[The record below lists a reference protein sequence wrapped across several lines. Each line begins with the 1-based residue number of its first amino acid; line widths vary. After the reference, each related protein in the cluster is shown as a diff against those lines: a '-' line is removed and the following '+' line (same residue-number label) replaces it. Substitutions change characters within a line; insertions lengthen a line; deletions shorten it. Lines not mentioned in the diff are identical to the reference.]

1 MHVSV
6 EALKGLERK
15 ITVSIP
21 TEKIE
26 DEVNQRLRKLAS
38 KTKVDGYRPGKAP
51 KDVVV
56 KRYSDSVR
64 QDVARDMVQSTL
76 YEALT
81 TKDLIPAGTPTI
93 ELEEISSG
101 KDFRYN
107 AVIEIFPEFEIQ
119 ELNKEKVEIVE
130 ASVKDTDVTKM
141 LDKLREQNK
150 EWHDVE
156 RAAAND
162 DKVLIDFEGFIDGK
176 AFEGGAAKN
185 HELVLGSG
193 SMIPGF
199 EAGVIGAEINKE
211 VEVTVNFPADY
222 QHAPL
227 AGKEAMFKITVTNVK
242 EGTLPKLDDAFAEKF
257 NITDGGVDALK
268 KDIKQNME
276 RELERRVAAM
286 NREKAFDH
294 LLEKNKFDVPNSLV
308 EQEIGNLKHEMY
320 HRIFGN
326 EHSANEKI
334 PDFPRELFEEQ
345 AIRRVTLGLLFSDY
359 VKKHEINVDKTRVDA
374 MIDKLASAYEHP
386 EELREWYRA
395 DKERLG
401 DLESLVMEEIVSE
414 KILADA
420 SVTKVKMDYEAVM
433 NPKKEFEDT
442 TGE

>member
-1 MHVSV
+1 MQVSV

-51 KDVVV
+51 MTIVV
-56 KRYSDSVR
+56 KRYSDSIR

-81 TKDLIPAGTPTI
+81 TKELIPAGTPSI
-93 ELEEISSG
+93 ELEQISSG
-101 KDFRYN
+101 KDFRYH
-107 AVIEIFPEFEIQ
+107 AVIEIFPEFDIQ

-130 ASVKDTDVTKM
+130 ASVKDSDVTKM

-150 EWHDVE
+150 EWNDVD

-199 EAGVIGAEINKE
+199 EAGLIGAEINKE

-257 NITDGGVDALK
+257 NITEGGVDALK

-359 VKKHEINVDKTRVDA
+359 VKKHEINVDKARVDA

-386 EELREWYRA
+386 DELREWYRA

-420 SVTKVKMDYEAVM
+420 DVSKVTMDYEDVM
-433 NPKKEFEDT
+433 NPKKESEDT

>member
-6 EALKGLERK
+6 ETLKGLERK

-51 KDVVV
+51 MNVVV
-56 KRYSDSVR
+56 KRYSDGVR
-64 QDVARDMVQSTL
+64 QEVARDMVQSTL
-76 YEALT
+76 FEALT
-81 TKDLIPAGTPTI
+81 SKDLTPAGTPSI
-93 ELEEISSG
+93 ELEQIASG
-101 KDFRYN
+101 KDFLYN
-107 AVIEIFPEFEIQ
+107 AIIEVFPEFDIQ

-130 ASVKDTDVTKM
+130 ASVKDSDVTKM

-150 EWHDVE
+150 EWNDVE

-162 DKVLIDFEGFIDGK
+162 DKVLIDFVGFIDGK

-193 SMIPGF
+193 SMNPGF
-199 EAGVIGAEINKE
+199 EAGLVGAEINKE
-211 VEVTVNFPADY
+211 VEVTVNFPTDY

-257 NITDGGVDALK
+257 NITEGGVDALK
-268 KDIKQNME
+268 KDIKQNMD

-286 NREKAFDH
+286 NREKAFDC

-359 VKKHEINVDKTRVDA
+359 VKKHEINVDKARVDA
-374 MIDKLASAYEHP
+374 MIDKLASAYERP
-386 EELREWYRA
+386 DELREWYRA

-401 DLESLVMEEIVSE
+401 DLESLVMEEMVSE

-420 SVTKVKMDYEAVM
+420 TVTKIKMDYEAVM
-433 NPKKEFEDT
+433 NPKKESEHT